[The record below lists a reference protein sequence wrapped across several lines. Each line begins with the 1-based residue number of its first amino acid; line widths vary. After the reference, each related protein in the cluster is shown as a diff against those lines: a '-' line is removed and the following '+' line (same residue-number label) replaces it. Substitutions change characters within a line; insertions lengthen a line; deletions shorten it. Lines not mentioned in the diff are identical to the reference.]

1 MIQSAAVRKIVLV
14 LVLSLLIAPWA
25 SAAGTKTEI
34 SESFES
40 GLQGLLVEAWS
51 FIAILWGDEGC
62 HIDPNGRCEQQT
74 APLSD
79 TGCHIDPNG
88 GGCQR

>member
-1 MIQSAAVRKIVLV
+1 MIQSSAVRKIVLV

-40 GLQGLLVEAWS
+40 GLQGLLIEAWS
-51 FIAILWGDEGC
+51 FVSDLWGDEGC
-62 HIDPNGRCEQQT
+62 HIDPDGRCNRAEV
-74 APLSD
+74 D
-79 TGCHIDPNG
+79 EGCHIDPSG
-88 GGCQR
+88 AGCHQ